1 MAQVVSK
8 KEHPPLQRVGRK
20 VASRKPWSLGGTK
33 NSSKSTVPL
42 PGGEGGTAIKGQ
54 WSEWLALPWTL
65 TLVVFSLN
73 PPSDSEAS
81 VIIVPIA

>member
-1 MAQVVSK
+1 MRKRS
-8 KEHPPLQRVGRK
+8 ESSSSDFPLLSSFMHRTIM
-20 VASRKPWSLGGTK
+20 TK